1 MTRAILLLLISVATV
16 FAQEIKWDNLCAV
29 AHSKALSIIDN
40 NGVKARGFCLN
51 QSNRSILLKVDG
63 GLGTVARDDIDSIRI
78 DKVPRSHCLAS
89 VRHRDTWVGNCVPA
103 KPLLGAP
110 DLWGWSSGGRSAILA
125 GGAPVCS
132 VYDLVN
138 RLTGSHKITII

>member
-63 GLGTVARDDIDSIRI
+63 GLRTVARDDIDSIRI

-89 VRHRDTWVGNCVPA
+89 STEILGWGIVFLPSRYFVQGFMLVVG
-103 KPLLGAP
+103 G
-110 DLWGWSSGGRSAILA
+110 SAILA